1 MLDRIKRISMYIAAV
16 VFAIYAAF
24 VMGVRREKSDERV
37 REAVEAYD
45 NERLRR
51 QIDDEIEED
60 TDLAGRARRAGIV
73 RKD

>member
-1 MLDRIKRISMYIAAV
+1 MLDRMKRIAMYVAAV
-16 VFAIYAAF
+16 VVAIYAAF

-37 REAVEAYD
+37 REAVKAYD
-45 NERLRR
+45 NERVRR
-51 QIDDEIEED
+51 RIDEDIKED